1 MLHKYAGAHARA
13 CRGLRDEYHITGASQ
28 ILELLAGKL
37 NNVSPIRYN
46 IGMEKWYKK
55 TYVCSICDALIEMTT
70 KSNILRDKNCFE
82 CQGDLTLLSVLD
94 DTINP
99 TEKKEEKNMETTTA
113 PQTMILDWVEN
124 DEVITKSYSES
135 DVRALAWRD
144 KSYATKMNEYYRKES
159 QLRTLLEEVYADS
172 QEQDTLSQIAEIFDV
187 SLTKEIEVTAWV
199 RVDMTIEVDM
209 AEGDYDIEDMVR
221 NNLTIDSFGSE
232 ISVNDYEVDRVEEG
246 AY

>member
-1 MLHKYAGAHARA
+1 M
-13 CRGLRDEYHITGASQ
+13 T
-28 ILELLAGKL
+28 
-37 NNVSPIRYN
+37 N
-46 IGMEKWYKK
+46 WYKK
-55 TYVCSICDALIEMTT
+55 DYVCSICDALIEITT

-82 CQGDLTLLSVLD
+82 CQGNLTLLSVLD
-94 DTINP
+94 ATIYP
-99 TEKKEEKNMETTTA
+99 TEKKEETNMETTTA
-113 PQTMILDWVEN
+113 PQTMTLDWLEN
-124 DEVITKSYSES
+124 DVSRTETYSES
-135 DVRALAWRD
+135 DVRAMYWNNKNLAQ
-144 KSYATKMNEYYRKES
+144 KQNEWYKKES

-172 QEQDTLSQIAEIFDV
+172 NEQDTLAQIAEIFDV

-232 ISVNDYEVDRVEEG
+232 ISVNDYDVDRVEEG